1 MKINETIMN
10 IVKNVADFV
19 FIVKFMRN
27 ETDHNA
33 ISKAFKKFRDFQT
46 LKKFLLRGIQNLPD
60 IYIYNFNYLSVI
72 AANNVIFFFSSFTLH
87 PSERMPLV

>member
-46 LKKFLLRGIQNLPD
+46 LKKFLLRGIQKLPD
-60 IYIYNFNYLSVI
+60 IYLYL
-72 AANNVIFFFSSFTLH
+72 
-87 PSERMPLV
+87 

>member
-46 LKKFLLRGIQNLPD
+46 LKKFLLRGTYYIPIFIIATT
-60 IYIYNFNYLSVI
+60 IYLF
-72 AANNVIFFFSSFTLH
+72 
-87 PSERMPLV
+87 